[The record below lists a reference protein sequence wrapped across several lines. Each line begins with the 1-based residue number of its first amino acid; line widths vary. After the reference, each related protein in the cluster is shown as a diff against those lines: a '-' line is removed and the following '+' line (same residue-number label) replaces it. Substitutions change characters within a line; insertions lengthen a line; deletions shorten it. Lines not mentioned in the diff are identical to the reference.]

1 MAINFLDNIQL
12 NQNQLLGV
20 RIENVTSNPAK
31 ELANGGDIIFNSTDK
46 KLKYYNESS
55 WISLP
60 DLGGISG
67 EGEIGAIPVFT
78 KSTVISSSSLTVSGE
93 TLSSGYSTTSV
104 KSLYVQGSILDT
116 ASRSG
121 TSGQI
126 LSSKGLSGIN
136 WIDAPVG
143 YTKWILSDGSNTQ
156 DVSDGNTVLI
166 GGGTNINTVVGA
178 TDTVRINL
186 DDSITLTGKLVVSGT
201 AQSSFAGQ
209 VTIPTTPEASTD
221 AASKAYVDSVI
232 AGGLIYQ
239 GGYNANTNIPNL
251 ETPNPNKILKGWTYT
266 VTVEGLFFTEQVR
279 VGDLLIAEQDAP
291 TTLQDWTTVQNNID
305 LATTE
310 QIGIGNVIQPLPLQT
325 NLKGINVTYNKPGTA
340 TVGLDFDELVNK
352 GAKTTT
358 NDFVILN
365 SQDPETRKNNYKLT
379 LADLAQYVGGGSSFA
394 GSSTSGTTHVF
405 THNLGS
411 LDVIVQIFDNVT
423 SETVYANVDR
433 TSTSAVTVTTSKSAN
448 IRCLVQ
454 KVG

>member
-126 LSSKGLSGIN
+126 LSSKGLSGID

-156 DVSDGNTVLI
+156 DVLDGNTVVI

-186 DDSITLTGKLVVSGT
+186 DDSITLTGELVVSGT

-209 VTIPTTPEASTD
+209 VTIPTTPAASTD

-239 GGYNANTNIPNL
+239 GGYNANKNIPEL
-251 ETPNPNKILKGWTYT
+251 ENPLENNILKGWTYT

-305 LATTE
+305 LATTS
-310 QIGIGNVIQPLPLQT
+310 QIGIGNVIQPLAGET

-340 TVGLDFDELVNK
+340 TVGLDFDELVDK
-352 GAKTTT
+352 GAATTV

-379 LADLAQYVGGGSSFA
+379 LAELAQYVGGGNSFA
-394 GSSTSGTTHVF
+394 GSSASGTTHVF

-433 TSTSAVTVTTSKSAN
+433 TSTSVVTVTTSKSAN

>member
-1 MAINFLDNIQL
+1 M
-12 NQNQLLGV
+12 
-20 RIENVTSNPAK
+20 
-31 ELANGGDIIFNSTDK
+31 
-46 KLKYYNESS
+46 
-55 WISLP
+55 
-60 DLGGISG
+60 
-67 EGEIGAIPVFT
+67 
-78 KSTVISSSSLTVSGE
+78 
-93 TLSSGYSTTSV
+93 
-104 KSLYVQGSILDT
+104 
-116 ASRSG
+116 
-121 TSGQI
+121 
-126 LSSKGLSGIN
+126 
-136 WIDAPVG
+136 
-143 YTKWILSDGSNTQ
+143 
-156 DVSDGNTVLI
+156 
-166 GGGTNINTVVGA
+166 
-178 TDTVRINL
+178 RINL
-186 DDSITLTGKLVVSGT
+186 DDSITLTGELVVSGT

-209 VTIPTTPEASTD
+209 VTIPTTPAASTD

-239 GGYNANTNIPNL
+239 GGYNANTNTPNL
-251 ETPNPNKILKGWTYT
+251 ETPNPNSILKGWTYT

-305 LATTE
+305 LATTS
-310 QIGIGNVIQPLPLQT
+310 QIGIGNVIQPLAGET

-340 TVGLDFDELVNK
+340 TVGLDFDELVDK
-352 GAKTTT
+352 GAATTV

-379 LADLAQYVGGGSSFA
+379 LAELAQYVGGGNSFA
-394 GSSTSGTTHVF
+394 GSSASGTTHVF

-433 TSTSAVTVTTSKSAN
+433 TSTSVVTVTTSKSAN

>member
-20 RIENVTSNPAK
+20 RIENVTSNPAI
-31 ELANGGDIIFNSTDK
+31 ANGGDIIFNSTDK

-78 KSTVISSSSLTVSGE
+78 KNTVISSSSLTVSGE

-104 KSLYVQGSILDT
+104 KSLYIQGSILDT

-126 LSSKGLSGIN
+126 LSSKGLSGID

-143 YTKWILSDGSNTQ
+143 YTKWILSDGRNTQ
-156 DVSDGNTVLI
+156 DVSDGNTVVI
-166 GGGTNINTVVGA
+166 GGGTNITTTVSE
-178 TDTVRINL
+178 TDTVRIDL
-186 DDSITLTGKLVVSGT
+186 DESITLAGELTVQGAG
-201 AQSSFAGQ
+201 QSSFAGP
-209 VTIPTTPEASTD
+209 VTIPATPTAGTD
-221 AASKAYVDSVI
+221 AASKAYVDDVT

-239 GGYNANTNIPNL
+239 GGYNANTNTPNL

-340 TVGLDFDELVNK
+340 TVGLDFDELVDK

-379 LADLAQYVGGGSSFA
+379 LAELAQYVGGGNSFA
-394 GSSTSGTTHVF
+394 GSSASGTSHVF

-433 TSTSAVTVTTSKSAN
+433 TSTSVVTVTTSKSAN

>member
-20 RIENVTSNPAK
+20 RIENVTSNPAI
-31 ELANGGDIIFNSTDK
+31 ANGGDIIFNSTDK

-239 GGYNANTNIPNL
+239 GGYNANTNTPNL
-251 ETPNPNKILKGWTYT
+251 ETPNPNKILKGWTY
-266 VTVEGLFFTEQVR
+266 
-279 VGDLLIAEQDAP
+279 
-291 TTLQDWTTVQNNID
+291 
-305 LATTE
+305 
-310 QIGIGNVIQPLPLQT
+310 
-325 NLKGINVTYNKPGTA
+325 TYNKPGTA

>member
-20 RIENVTSNPAK
+20 RIENVTSNPAI
-31 ELANGGDIIFNSTDK
+31 ANGGDIIFNSTDK

-78 KSTVISSSSLTVSGE
+78 KNTVISSSSLTVSGE

-104 KSLYVQGSILDT
+104 KSLYIQGSILDT

-126 LSSKGLSGIN
+126 LSSKGLSGID

-143 YTKWILSDGSNTQ
+143 YTKWILSDGRNTQ
-156 DVSDGNTVLI
+156 DVSDGNTVVI
-166 GGGTNINTVVGA
+166 GGGTNITTTVSE
-178 TDTVRINL
+178 TDTVRIDL
-186 DDSITLTGKLVVSGT
+186 DESITLAGELTVQGAG
-201 AQSSFAGQ
+201 QSSFAGP
-209 VTIPTTPEASTD
+209 VTIPATPTAGTD
-221 AASKAYVDSVI
+221 AASKAYVDDVT

-239 GGYNANTNIPNL
+239 GGYNANTNTPNL

-340 TVGLDFDELVNK
+340 TVGLDFDELVDK
-352 GAKTTT
+352 GAKPTTS
-358 NDFVILN
+358 DFVILN
-365 SQDPETRKNNYKLT
+365 S
-379 LADLAQYVGGGSSFA
+379 
-394 GSSTSGTTHVF
+394 H
-405 THNLGS
+405 
-411 LDVIVQIFDNVT
+411 
-423 SETVYANVDR
+423 
-433 TSTSAVTVTTSKSAN
+433 
-448 IRCLVQ
+448 
-454 KVG
+454 

>member
-20 RIENVTSNPAK
+20 RIENVTSNPAS
-31 ELANGGDIIFNSTDK
+31 ANGGDIIFNSTDK

-104 KSLYVQGSILDT
+104 KSLYIQGSILDT

-126 LSSKGLSGIN
+126 LSSKGLSGID

-143 YTKWILSDGSNTQ
+143 YTKWILSDGANTQ
-156 DVSDGNTVLI
+156 DVSDGNTVVI

-186 DDSITLTGKLVVSGT
+186 DDSITLAGELVVSGT

-209 VTIPTTPEASTD
+209 VTIPTTPAASTD

-239 GGYNANTNIPNL
+239 GGYNANKNIPEL
-251 ETPNPNKILKGWTYT
+251 ENPLENNILKGWTYT

-279 VGDLLIAEQDAP
+279 VGDLLIAEEDKP

-310 QIGIGNVIQPLPLQT
+310 QIGIGNVMQPLPLQT
-325 NLKGINVTYNKPGTA
+325 SLKGINVTYNKPGTA
-340 TVGLDFDELVNK
+340 TVGLDFDELVDK
-352 GAKTTT
+352 GAKPTTS
-358 NDFVILN
+358 DFVILN
-365 SQDPETRKNNYKLT
+365 SQDPETRKDNYKLT
-379 LADLAQYVGGGSSFA
+379 LAELAQYVGGGNSFA
-394 GSSTSGTTHVF
+394 GSSASGTSHVF

-433 TSTSAVTVTTSKSAN
+433 TSTSVVTVTTSKSAN